1 MQESETMEANLIS
14 VIVPVYNV
22 EAYIAK
28 CLNSLLSQS
37 YSEYEII
44 TVDDGSTDSSGA
56 ICDDYS
62 QKFERVVSLHKKNG
76 GLSDARNYGLEH
88 AKGGFIMFVDSDDY
102 VDSDCLEY
110 LYSLLKKYKTRLSMC
125 QLRVVLENGRTIDH
139 GVEGD
144 ELLTGKKCLER
155 MLYHDMVDTT
165 ACAKLYDVSLFD
177 DVRYPQGKQFEDIG
191 TTYKFFLKCNDVAMG
206 YASKYN
212 YIFRSSSI
220 VNCDF
225 NPKKFDLLDMTDN
238 MGAEVLKE
246 YPDLSKAVMRRRVY
260 SRFSTLNQ
268 MLCTDQFPDKKKELI
283 RFINTNGALVIKDQ
297 LVPKRDKLAIILLR
311 MSFGLYRFVWLLV
324 GKK

>member
-1 MQESETMEANLIS
+1 MEANLIS
-14 VIVPVYNV
+14 IIVPVYNV
-22 EAYIAK
+22 EAYIAN
-28 CLNSLLSQS
+28 CLDSLLSQS

-268 MLCTDQFPDKKKELI
+268 MLRTDQFPDKKKELI